1 MQSYPVADVETDF
14 VPILLSVSIFK
25 ITSVFLPFPQ
35 MEKHRGYFEYTI
47 G

>member
-25 ITSVFLPFPQ
+25 ITSVFLPLR
-35 MEKHRGYFEYTI
+35 EWNC
-47 G
+47 

>member
-25 ITSVFLPFPQ
+25 ITSVFPFEG
-35 MEKHRGYFEYTI
+35 MEVLTI
-47 G
+47 MVEG

>member
-25 ITSVFLPFPQ
+25 RASVFLHLSRRI
-35 MEKHRGYFEYTI
+35 EIKVVGKK
-47 G
+47 

>member
-25 ITSVFLPFPQ
+25 RASVFLHLR
-35 MEKHRGYFEYTI
+35 EWKC
-47 G
+47 